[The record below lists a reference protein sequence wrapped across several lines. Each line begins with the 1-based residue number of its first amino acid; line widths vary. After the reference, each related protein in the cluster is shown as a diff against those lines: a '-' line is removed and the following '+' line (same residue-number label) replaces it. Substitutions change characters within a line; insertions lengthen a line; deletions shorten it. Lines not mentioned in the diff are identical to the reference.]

1 MSFSCGHLPVGSAPN
16 MSCAIATLTSS
27 GQVGVYYP
35 STLDLQWK
43 EVVSVSS
50 LLKRHVAA
58 NSWSHVTAAIE
69 AHNATDLLFTVP
81 LPRFPQQQK
90 NKASINAAFDAKRQK
105 LSASFVDKVELQ
117 SVTTLA
123 WSTATYDPTTGA
135 SMSYVALCGKRLST
149 VWRYEHNYAGTDG
162 LFTSRLDESPVATAV
177 TGVYGWPTCSAWML
191 METDAIVV
199 GTSSGNVL
207 MMRLTRQEGSG
218 GRMALEVERVLRTPQ
233 LQPVYALHY
242 SLSRVCV
249 AAGNTIT
256 VWPIGGDEG
265 APLTWQAHSHN
276 ISCLDVD
283 HCDDHVLFSSS
294 SDGCVKCWD
303 VRTGDAIPIDYLPA
317 NNYPIYGMALS
328 PNSVQL
334 AVGYVCPP
342 AAKPS
347 RITQADTT
355 YARLSSGLEFFAAP
369 NARNATLLANSL
381 EAHSSIDSLGDILSY
396 CHAELSTFHAKRA
409 EDGGSVWSAA
419 DAKAS
424 NDDNDLGQP
433 LYHSFCSILEAKYT
447 DQCQAAALSSDPP
460 PPPMYLQVAYQVV
473 VNMPGTSSAK
483 EADAAR
489 LQQRIMAYWCD
500 SVLRCRASTT
510 VHQSRRHTGKAA
522 LSTLLMADFLGLV
535 SISPANPHLAALV
548 TSVYATY
555 GTAGDKKRSVAEAR
569 PEDLPVRETCGLC
582 AAPVPLTARV
592 LEPVCDNGHALER
605 CFRTL
610 VVIDSAAAVLW
621 KCMVCE
627 AFATGRDKDD
637 NDDDG
642 NGQPQLPVLVCR
654 LCGSYCQR
662 IEY

>member
-1 MSFSCGHLPVGSAPN
+1 MPKKEATAAAAPTADPASNEHGLQFTATSSSFSSEHLPGAPILPGCVHWSADCKLACVTDENIMISTYLNKDLSSAPN

-69 AHNATDLLFTVP
+69 AHNATDLLVTVP
-81 LPRFPQQQK
+81 LSRFPQQQK

-256 VWPIGGDEG
+256 VWPNGGDEG

-283 HCDDHVLFSSS
+283 LLRR
-294 SDGCVKCWD
+294 
-303 VRTGDAIPIDYLPA
+303 VRTAC
-317 NNYPIYGMALS
+317 
-328 PNSVQL
+328 V
-334 AVGYVCPP
+334 
-342 AAKPS
+342 
-347 RITQADTT
+347 
-355 YARLSSGLEFFAAP
+355 
-369 NARNATLLANSL
+369 
-381 EAHSSIDSLGDILSY
+381 
-396 CHAELSTFHAKRA
+396 ELSMSH
-409 EDGGSVWSAA
+409 
-419 DAKAS
+419 
-424 NDDNDLGQP
+424 
-433 LYHSFCSILEAKYT
+433 
-447 DQCQAAALSSDPP
+447 
-460 PPPMYLQVAYQVV
+460 
-473 VNMPGTSSAK
+473 
-483 EADAAR
+483 
-489 LQQRIMAYWCD
+489 
-500 SVLRCRASTT
+500 
-510 VHQSRRHTGKAA
+510 
-522 LSTLLMADFLGLV
+522 
-535 SISPANPHLAALV
+535 
-548 TSVYATY
+548 
-555 GTAGDKKRSVAEAR
+555 
-569 PEDLPVRETCGLC
+569 
-582 AAPVPLTARV
+582 
-592 LEPVCDNGHALER
+592 
-605 CFRTL
+605 
-610 VVIDSAAAVLW
+610 W
-621 KCMVCE
+621 K
-627 AFATGRDKDD
+627 
-637 NDDDG
+637 
-642 NGQPQLPVLVCR
+642 
-654 LCGSYCQR
+654 SH
-662 IEY
+662 